1 MDGRIVGID
10 TLRERPVTMIEILI
24 LVAVALVKIV
34 IVFGAVQLTV
44 MVMTLAERRVSALIQ
59 DRLGPNRVG
68 WQGLLQ
74 PVADGLKF
82 LFKEDIIPARADMV
96 IFVVA
101 PAMIVVPAMMTFA
114 VIPFGD
120 AVTIAGRQVR
130 LQVASVNIG
139 LLYVFAMGS
148 ISLYGIIFG
157 AWASASKYSLMGSL
171 RSCAQMVSYEIPL
184 GLSVMGVVMLTGSLQ
199 LERVVEAQ
207 TAYMWGVVPKWNILF
222 QPLAFLLFLIS
233 AMAEN
238 NRLPFDLPEA
248 EQELVAG
255 YHTEYSSMKF
265 AMFFM
270 AEYAAMTTSSALIVI
285 LFLGGWHVPGLE
297 ALGLPSLIRESI
309 QVCAFVVK
317 VGAFLFLYIWVRW
330 TFPRFRY
337 DQLMR
342 LCWKVLLPL
351 ALANIFVTGI
361 MMAM

>member
-1 MDGRIVGID
+1 
-10 TLRERPVTMIEILI
+10 MI
-24 LVAVALVKIV
+24 
-34 IVFGAVQLTV
+34 
-44 MVMTLAERRVSALIQ
+44 LAERRLSAFIQ

-68 WQGLLQ
+68 WQGILQ

-82 LFKEDIIPARADMV
+82 LFKEDIIPARADRV
-96 IFVVA
+96 IFVIA
-101 PAMIVVPAMMTFA
+101 PAMIVVPALMTFA

-120 AVTIAGRQVR
+120 VLTIAGRQVR
-130 LQVASVNIG
+130 LQIADVNIG
-139 LLYVFAMGS
+139 LLYVFALGS

-157 AWASASKYSLMGSL
+157 AWASANKYSMMGSL
-171 RSCAQMVSYEIPL
+171 RSCAQMISYEIPL
-184 GLSVMGVVMLTGSLQ
+184 GLSVMGVVMLTGTLQ
-199 LERVVEAQ
+199 LEQIVASQ
-207 TAYMWGVVPKWNILF
+207 ATYLWGVVPRWNILF
-222 QPLAFLLFLIS
+222 QPIAFLLFVVS

-270 AEYAAMTTSSALIVI
+270 AEYAAMTTSSALAVI

-297 ALGLPSLIRESI
+297 SLGLPSLIKESI
-309 QVCAFVVK
+309 QVGAFALK

-361 MMAM
+361 MMAG